1 MSKVHSPLDHK
12 IRRGV
17 IYCTSYIS
25 HPAYRKTK
33 HVFLGGLYS
42 VLRAHKKKT
51 IKRDAIN
58 VESPASYAKE
68 LNYITSFTPRS
79 ARGIG
84 G

>member
-1 MSKVHSPLDHK
+1 M
-12 IRRGV
+12 
-17 IYCTSYIS
+17 
-25 HPAYRKTK
+25 
-33 HVFLGGLYS
+33 FLGGLYS
-42 VLRAHKKKT
+42 VLRAHKKKKT
-51 IKRDAIN
+51 INRDAIN